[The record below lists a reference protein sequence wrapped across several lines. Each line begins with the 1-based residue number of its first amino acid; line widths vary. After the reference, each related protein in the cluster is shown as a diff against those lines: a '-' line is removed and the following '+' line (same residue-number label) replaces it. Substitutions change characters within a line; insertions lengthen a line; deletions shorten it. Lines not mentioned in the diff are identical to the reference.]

1 MKKISHHTHKTGS
14 WYLLG
19 VLFKISDE
27 YSRPFYMGVPPGGNL
42 MHVVFSEEGINME
55 FVFLCIVFQSKP
67 FWPEDKS
74 GVIVLK
80 PTMSNIVSKPFS
92 FNTSHTTVLRI
103 SELQALAVDV
113 HGEVEDSVTTIVVS
127 TYTPGIGT
135 IRIENLC
142 ENTALRFHQK

>member
-1 MKKISHHTHKTGS
+1 
-14 WYLLG
+14 
-19 VLFKISDE
+19 
-27 YSRPFYMGVPPGGNL
+27 

-103 SELQALAVDV
+103 SELQALSVDV